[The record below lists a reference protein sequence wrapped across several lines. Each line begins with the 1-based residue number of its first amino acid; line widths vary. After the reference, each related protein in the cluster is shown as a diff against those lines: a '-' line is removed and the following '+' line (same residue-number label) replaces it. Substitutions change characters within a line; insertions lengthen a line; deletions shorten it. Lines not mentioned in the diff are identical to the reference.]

1 VSLRSRALIVLILA
15 AGGLLT
21 EGHTAPAVGQ
31 LIPANP
37 VDIAPSEGINDFTR
51 TFSATVEDYDRDGFQ
66 DALVIRHYPELN
78 PDIPQPR
85 LWHNEENLTP
95 PPPRAFADKGAAF
108 TKTDRHHCTWG
119 DADVDGDLDLFC
131 AVGLGKYSENEL
143 WLQKPDHTF
152 TGNVANG
159 WGLQQDT
166 NGRFRMATFIDAN
179 GDPYPD
185 IYVTRW
191 ASYGAAVPDPYE
203 PYPNNLWINV
213 PSTTTSSGR
222 GYVHAPELGLD
233 EPIGSQKDTPSCAQ
247 AVDYDRD
254 GDEDLL
260 ACGQKTMLLYR
271 NNRIESPQS
280 PAFTRQIDF
289 GFWKDA
295 ELADLDG
302 DLNPDLVQVRPKI
315 VQIRFSNGTGGFASA
330 SASNQW
336 TFANAGENVA
346 VGDFNRDGLDDVYVL
361 RKCPGKR
368 PEATDGYDLLL
379 MNEGNRTFSSQQ
391 IAGVDQGC
399 GDDVQP
405 IDYDNDGDYEWLVTN
420 GNRLREGPVQLLE
433 NQPIAVP

>member
-1 VSLRSRALIVLILA
+1 LKLLKTKAVAALTILLTAGLITS
-15 AGGLLT
+15 AGGQ
-21 EGHTAPAVGQ
+21 V
-31 LIPANP
+31 IPTNP
-37 VDIAPSEGINDFTR
+37 VDIAPSLGISDVSR
-51 TFSATVEDYDRDGFQ
+51 TFSATVEDFDGDTFE
-66 DALVIRHYPELN
+66 DALVIRHYPQLS

-85 LWHNEENLTP
+85 LWHNRLNSAP
-95 PPPRAFADKGAAF
+95 PPLTTFEDLGANF
-108 TKTDRHHCTWG
+108 PTKDRHHCTWG
-119 DADVDGDLDLFC
+119 DADGDGDLDLFC
-131 AVGLGKYSENEL
+131 AVGLGTLSENEL
-143 WLQKPDHTF
+143 WRQKRDHSF
-152 TGNVANG
+152 TGNGAKN
-159 WGLQQDT
+159 WGLQVDT
-166 NGRFRMATFIDAN
+166 HGRFRTATFIDAN

-185 IYVTRW
+185 IYVSRW
-191 ASYGAAVPDPYE
+191 TSYGGAVLDPNE

-213 PSTTTSSGR
+213 ASTATSSGR

-233 EPIGSQKDTPSCAQ
+233 EPIGSQKDDHSCAQ

-260 ACGQKTMLLYR
+260 TCGQKTMLLYR
-271 NNRIESPQS
+271 NNRIESPHS

-289 GFWKDA
+289 SFWKDA

-302 DLNPDLVQVRPKI
+302 DLNPDLVQVKPKI
-315 VQIRFSNGTGGFASA
+315 VQIRFSNGNGTFTKV

-346 VGDFNRDGLDDVYVL
+346 VGDFNGDGLEDVYVL
-361 RKCPGKR
+361 RTCPGKR

-405 IDYDNDGDYEWLVTN
+405 IDYDNDGDDEWLVTN
-420 GNRLREGPVQLLE
+420 GDRLKEGPVQLLE
-433 NQPIAVP
+433 NQVVPGP